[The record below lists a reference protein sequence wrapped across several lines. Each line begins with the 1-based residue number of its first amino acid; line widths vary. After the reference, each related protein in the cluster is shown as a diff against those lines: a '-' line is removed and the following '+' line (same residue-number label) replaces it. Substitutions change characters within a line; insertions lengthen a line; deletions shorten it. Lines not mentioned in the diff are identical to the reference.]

1 MSWLES
7 LRHVWNHPMNA
18 RGRVAAASRVL
29 RWQVASR
36 LMRGPIALEFIEGR
50 CLFATRGMT
59 GATGNWYCGLHE
71 FEEMAFVLH
80 LLRQGEH
87 FADIGAN
94 VGSYTV
100 LAAAGPGARVTSI
113 EPVPSTFAHLMRNV
127 VLNRLEGSVT
137 CRQVGLSDAPGKVRF
152 SAGLDT
158 VNHVLEAGEDA
169 PAVEVEVH
177 RLDDVVAADVP
188 VLMKIDVEGYELP
201 VLRGGQRSL
210 GDPRLLAIILETNGS
225 GRRYGFSDEALFAEM
240 RRFGFA
246 PHGYEPFRR
255 KLLEAPPRGGN
266 TIFIRDRPEVE
277 RRLTEARKFRVV
289 NGEI

>member
-1 MSWLES
+1 
-7 LRHVWNHPMNA
+7 
-18 RGRVAAASRVL
+18 
-29 RWQVASR
+29 
-36 LMRGPIALEFIEGR
+36 
-50 CLFATRGMT
+50 MT

-127 VLNRLEGSVT
+127 VLNQLEGSVT
-137 CRQVGLSDAPGKVRF
+137 CRQIGLSEARGKVRF
-152 SAGLDT
+152 SSGLDT
-158 VNHVLEAGEDA
+158 LNHVLAGGEDA
-169 PAVEVEVH
+169 SGVEVEVR
-177 RLDDVVAADVP
+177 RLDDVVGADVP

-201 VLRGGQRSL
+201 VLRGAQRTL
-210 GDPRLLAIILETNGS
+210 GDPRLLATILEINGS
-225 GRRYGFSDEALFAEM
+225 GSQYGFSDEALFAEM
-240 RRFGFA
+240 RQFGFV
-246 PHGYEPFRR
+246 PYGYEPFRR
-255 KLLEAPPRGGN
+255 KLLEVPRRDGN

-277 RRLTEARKFRVV
+277 RRLTDARKFRVV
-289 NGEI
+289 NGEILTKRRP